1 MFSKLLPLLLAL
13 GLFTGCSLKLNDPV
27 NRKVQLVNTGSGCL
41 GAAGDVLERYAKGE
55 LTEGEHD
62 SFYGCVDRAL
72 TTFATH
78 ADGKQ
83 RDYFEPEELGNFLT
97 TYFLKGKK
105 IQPGLLREACV
116 LKQALIGGASDKI
129 TRDELRRII
138 ALFGVLK
145 QSTKLL
151 LPVMPIKVSSFVE
164 RKFTSEQFED
174 AISRFVRAVA
184 LVGENIKNEQAPYAF
199 DHFAALVKELQA
211 YLYREGGA
219 VPDNHWTKALLKAS
233 EVIRPAKVMFVSPP
247 RDEITTADWPKVYKL
262 APRYFASWLRAQF
275 YLHSAFE
282 TFSVAG
288 LDRIERSF
296 ADFQGIF
303 EFVLE
308 QHDDKAISSAE
319 IDDFLST
326 LAKQD
331 LLPCKPATARTFLE
345 AAFGRLLGGP
355 PELRQAAKE
364 EFKINRESLNRFKD
378 TMRFALEGFHA
389 IAALYREDLAGTEPR
404 GLAKE
409 RVEAASSEEL
419 VRATK
424 LQNKLSLEAV
434 EAVKASVREVRTV
447 FAGRGLVVR
456 IPKPN
461 EPQLPVSHFHLAKVH
476 GLRALNRMLFHA
488 YGAPGANELTE
499 AEFNA
504 FLDDM
509 FPLLLELGLVTAD
522 TRASIAKRLFE
533 ASLFL
538 YSSDGNKGLT
548 MPEAIELEG
557 IMLSTL
563 AHAPRVHK
571 AVADHCRAPLP
582 KAGARPV
589 AAGCFEATFLAN
601 SGKFWGYIP
610 GLAEFFGSQDDAQK
624 KTHFERMAKF
634 LRKGKAE
641 TEDFTLADTQ
651 AFTLMPYYV
660 ELLFSRF
667 DRNGDGLLD
676 NEEAEVAYPVFR
688 PFLAAKAEEKGI
700 KDPKTHKAIFN
711 FLLAFRQLPDDDK
724 IGFVVRRYLLGAKEF
739 KVDRGHVVEI
749 FSKLLS
755 L

>member
-1 MFSKLLPLLLAL
+1 MFSRLPPLFLALLA
-13 GLFTGCSLKLNDPV
+13 FTSCSLKLNDPV

-62 SFYGCVDRAL
+62 SFYGCLDRAL

-129 TRDELRRII
+129 TREELRRVI
-138 ALFGVLK
+138 ALFGVFK
-145 QSTKLL
+145 HSTKLM
-151 LPVMPIKVSSFVE
+151 LPVMPLRVSSFLE

-174 AISRFVRAVA
+174 AVSRFVRAVA
-184 LVGENIKNEQAPYAF
+184 LVGDNIKNEQAPYSF
-199 DHFAALVKELQA
+199 DHFAALVKELQV
-211 YLYREGGA
+211 YLYRDSDGA
-219 VPDNHWTKALLKAS
+219 PDNHWTNTLLKVS
-233 EVIRPAKVMFVSPP
+233 EVIRPAKVIFVSPP
-247 RDEITTADWPKVYKL
+247 RDEITTADWPKVYRL
-262 APRYFASWLRAQF
+262 APRYFASWLRTQF

-296 ADFQGIF
+296 ADFQNIF

-326 LAKQD
+326 LAKQG

-355 PELRQAAKE
+355 AELRLAAKD
-364 EFKINRESLNRFKD
+364 EFKINLESLNRFKD
-378 TMRFALEGFHA
+378 TVRFALEGFHA
-389 IAALYREDLAGTEPR
+389 VAALYREDLAAAEPR
-404 GLAKE
+404 GLSRAT
-409 RVEAASSEEL
+409 VEAASTEEL
-419 VRATK
+419 LRATK
-424 LQNKLSLEAV
+424 LQNQLSHEAV
-434 EAVKASVREVRTV
+434 EAVKASVREVRTI
-447 FAGRGLVVR
+447 FAGKGLLVR
-456 IPKPN
+456 IPKHGEAP
-461 EPQLPVSHFHLAKVH
+461 PISHFHLAKVH
-476 GLRALNRMLFHA
+476 GLRAVNRMLMRA
-488 YGAPGANELTE
+488 YGAPGANALTE
-499 AEFNA
+499 VEFNT

-509 FPLLLELGLVTAD
+509 FPLLLELGLVTPD
-522 TRASIAKRLFE
+522 TRDSISKRLFE

-548 MPEAIELEG
+548 MPEAIELEALV
-557 IMLSTL
+557 LSTL
-563 AHAPRVHK
+563 SHAPKVHK

-582 KAGARPV
+582 KGSARPV
-589 AAGCFEATFLAN
+589 AAGCFEASFLAN
-601 SGKFWGYIP
+601 AGKYWGYIP
-610 GLAEFFGSQDDAQK
+610 GLAEFFTSQDDVQK

-641 TEDFTLADTQ
+641 TEDFVLADTQ
-651 AFTLMPYYV
+651 AFTLLPYYV

-711 FLLAFRQLPDDDK
+711 FLLAYRQLPDDDK
-724 IGFVVRRYLLGAKEF
+724 VGFVVRRYLLGAKEF